1 MSSYTALQLHGVVVR
16 RQRALPAS
24 ARSAWHLAPNRKYYL
39 DIILYRYHNKEVA
52 AEIEFTD
59 EFGDWWAGLAEN
71 EQTRVR
77 ASIELLRQY
86 GVGLPFPHSSGV
98 ASSRHTHMR
107 ELRAQCEGNPIR
119 VLYAFN
125 PLRNAI
131 LLLGGDK
138 TGNDRWYE
146 VHVPI
151 ADRLYDEHLKELEK
165 EGLL

>member
-1 MSSYTALQLHGVVVR
+1 M
-16 RQRALPAS
+16 
-24 ARSAWHLAPNRKYYL
+24 
-39 DIILYRYHNKEVA
+39 EV
-52 AEIEFTD
+52 EVEFTD
-59 EFGDWWAGLAEN
+59 EFDRWWGGLTGD

-77 ASIELLRQY
+77 ASVDLLRQY
-86 GVGLPFPHSSGV
+86 GVALPFPHSSGV
-98 ASSRHTHMR
+98 AMSRHTHLR
-107 ELRAQCEGNPIR
+107 ELRIQCEGNPYR

-138 TGNDRWYE
+138 TGDERWYE

-151 ADRLYDEHLKELEK
+151 ADRLYDEHLIELKK